1 MTQILPTFGNVGLT
15 VLALIVALSI
25 IVAVHEYGHYIVGR
39 WSGIHAETFSLGFG
53 PVIWSGVD
61 RRGTKWQIS
70 ALPLGGY
77 VKFLGDAN
85 AASVGGTGGARNTM
99 LGAPLWAR
107 AATVAAGPVF
117 NFILSLVVFAGLA
130 MWYGKVTDKMVISSI
145 PAFPDSFVQELQPGD
160 EVIGIDGQRFAT
172 TGELNAIVDTLSS
185 QPAVDYLVIRDGGE
199 TTVRGPY
206 PAPALVRGVNPRT
219 AASAAGLV
227 EGDVVL
233 TMNGSPV
240 YAFSDMIKVVAAS
253 DGAEI
258 PMTVW
263 RNGTIRDF
271 AITPRPTAVQQDDGG
286 LAEELKLGIGGGN
299 LFFDVEIQPVGP
311 FEALWS
317 GAKSVWYV
325 ISSSLTGIYSI
336 LAGKISPSNVNG
348 PIAMAQISGQMAT
361 TGLADFIGWVA
372 ILSTAVGLLNLF
384 PIPVLD
390 GGHLVFHAYEAVT
403 GRQPSDGA
411 LRVLMAIGLGL
422 IGTLMIFALSNDLW
436 YFFKY

>member
-39 WSGIHAETFSLGFG
+39 WSGIDAETFSLGFG

-77 VKFLGDAN
+77 VQFLGDAN

-130 MWYGKVTDKMVISSI
+130 MWYGKVSDQMVISSI
-145 PAFPDSFVQELQPGD
+145 PAFPDSFVQELRPGD
-160 EVIGIDGQRFAT
+160 EILQIAGNTVPLIDGQRFAT
-172 TGELNAIVDTLSS
+172 TAELTAIVDTLPSR
-185 QPAVDYLVIRDGGE
+185 PVVDYLVIRDGGE

-206 PAPALVRGVNPRT
+206 PAPALVRSVNPRT

-240 YAFSDMIKVVAAS
+240 YAFSDMIKVVGAS
-253 DGAEI
+253 GGAEI

-263 RNGTIRDF
+263 RNGRISDF
-271 AITPRPTAVQQDDGG
+271 AITPRPTAVQQDGGG

-311 FEALWS
+311 FE
-317 GAKSVWYV
+317 
-325 ISSSLTGIYSI
+325 
-336 LAGKISPSNVNG
+336 
-348 PIAMAQISGQMAT
+348 ISGQMAT

-411 LRVLMAIGLGL
+411 LRVLMTIGLGL
-422 IGTLMIFALSNDLW
+422 IGTLMIFALSNDVW